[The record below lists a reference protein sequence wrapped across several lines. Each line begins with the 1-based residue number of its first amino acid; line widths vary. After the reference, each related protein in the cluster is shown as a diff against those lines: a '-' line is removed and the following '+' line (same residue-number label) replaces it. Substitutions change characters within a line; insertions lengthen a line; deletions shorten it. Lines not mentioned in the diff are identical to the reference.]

1 MGRPSRGQDV
11 GPALEA
17 TTDPDAPRFSVPNKS
32 HGLTR
37 GGLSV
42 RLSQHLTAPSYFC
55 LPIPPKVGQYWADV
69 YGFTASQMTAN
80 VPSEASTNSRPKSKW
95 ALVCLWQLWW
105 HLCKQS
111 HEIWHWSIRS
121 WWITGSWWSTGTTLL
136 SPARGFDDV
145 LRVLVVDD
153 SCFNC
158 RIMHGH
164 LRRLNPHWQIHALHK
179 AEDALASLERAAAAG
194 EPFDIVVMDE
204 ELGVDAMRGSQAI
217 ETIRLSEQQGVAS
230 PLLIV
235 SWTSL
240 AQTDAARLHEAGADL
255 VWGKPPPASMAEQL
269 HDAFTGR
276 AATPPRP
283 SSHRWST

>member
-1 MGRPSRGQDV
+1 M
-11 GPALEA
+11 A
-17 TTDPDAPRFSVPNKS
+17 
-32 HGLTR
+32 
-37 GGLSV
+37 
-42 RLSQHLTAPSYFC
+42 
-55 LPIPPKVGQYWADV
+55 
-69 YGFTASQMTAN
+69 
-80 VPSEASTNSRPKSKW
+80 
-95 ALVCLWQLWW
+95 CLWEWFLCW
-105 HLCKQS
+105 HLCKQC
-111 HEIWHWSIRS
+111 HEIWHWS
-121 WWITGSWWSTGTTLL
+121 TGSWWSTGTILL

-164 LRRLNPHWQIHALHK
+164 LRRLNPHWRIHALHT

-240 AQTDAARLHEAGADL
+240 AQTDAARLHG
-255 VWGKPPPASMAEQL
+255 G
-269 HDAFTGR
+269 
-276 AATPPRP
+276 
-283 SSHRWST
+283 